1 MIEHV
6 ISVNSINNTQSIM
19 LSKSLDIT
27 TFYNSIKQNKANIR
41 SAQCRIFLFFYFR
54 KKKIFSFLAMRNL
67 ITKLFPS
74 PITSPIQSNLIKTQ
88 TLILPKPTSSL
99 SYSNSQREM
108 TLFELKKFNEHNRRL
123 RRRSLQTNRY
133 DKYTRTYF
141 DNHEIKQQAHCTPI
155 IELKPIMGGSSIT
168 TQNIHSFTREN
179 QETIVVRDSQ
189 NNEIKKVTTIISKNT
204 ELNEQPHVS
213 SKNIFSRHFLLS
225 NIF

>member
-1 MIEHV
+1 
-6 ISVNSINNTQSIM
+6 
-19 LSKSLDIT
+19 
-27 TFYNSIKQNKANIR
+27 
-41 SAQCRIFLFFYFR
+41 
-54 KKKIFSFLAMRNL
+54 MRNL

-74 PITSPIQSNLIKTQ
+74 PITSPIQSNVIKTQ

-213 SKNIFSRHFLLS
+213 SKNIFSRDFLLS